1 MSSSQFQLDVDDQLL
16 ENVRWIYFQLGLNLE
31 TAIQI
36 FLKRSVQARGLP
48 FSMQPPKDKNI
59 ETNPAILAI
68 RRIQAEAVR
77 NGTSEM
83 TLDEINAEIDAVR
96 QERLARKREQTQQDN
111 SASS

>member
-1 MSSSQFQLDVDDQLL
+1 MSSSQVQLDVDDQLL
-16 ENVRWIYFQLGLNLE
+16 ENAKQIYFKLGLSLQ

-36 FLKRSVQARGLP
+36 FLERSVRAQGFP
-48 FSMQPPKDKNI
+48 FSMQLPKDKNV

-68 RRIQAEAVR
+68 RRIQAEAVK